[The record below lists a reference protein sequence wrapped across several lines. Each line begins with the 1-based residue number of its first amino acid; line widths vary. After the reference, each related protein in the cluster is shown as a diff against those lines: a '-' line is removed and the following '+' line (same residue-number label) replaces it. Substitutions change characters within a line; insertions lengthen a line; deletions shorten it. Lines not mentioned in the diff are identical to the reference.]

1 MKIDWDIVDQITN
14 NVAFYTDRYDRYTLY
29 AEYQKAKQC
38 MEFYPVDSEEFE
50 SCIRVWYRMYSG
62 KRDTPSVARI
72 IEYIKDEA
80 NFYENLKAVEPYARV
95 AGNLYDGLEY
105 FLADR
110 SRRVV
115 TIADGVWKI
124 STEPQH
130 KFLSTKNFEEQ
141 VLPQKSEENLIDLL
155 APLVNLH
162 GDDLTLFAIW
172 LTQALSCGTNYGV
185 MLSAER
191 GSGKSSL
198 TRAISRIVDPS
209 EVDTTILQTKLEDFQ
224 NYLANHYVACFDN
237 VREIP
242 TDYSDTLCAAIT
254 GTTVAKRQLF
264 KDRDEV
270 RLKLH
275 NIVVMNGIG
284 IFPKE
289 SDLAER
295 FLFFELKKI
304 KPAEAKSDY
313 ELNQLLEHN
322 RPLIFGA
329 ICDLLAKAT
338 TIRKK
343 LHPKRPTRMV
353 DCYTEMLAVA
363 IAMGMSEVEFHRLIT
378 ANVARLNATCAG
390 SPVVQAVCEYM
401 NGPKAGKRKVA
412 QTSTKFFEAVKAN
425 YSGDQAD
432 LPGRA
437 AEFSKAL
444 KAECAELMKAGFGCL
459 VDDTGVEGS
468 VITVIRN
475 KN

>member
-29 AEYQKAKQC
+29 AEYKKAKQC
-38 MEFYPVDSEEFE
+38 LEFYPVDSEEFE
-50 SCIRVWYRMYSG
+50 SCIRVWYRMFSNC
-62 KRDTPSVARI
+62 RDVPSEKRI
-72 IEYIKDEA
+72 IQYIKDEA
-80 NFYENLKAVEPYARV
+80 NYYEELEVVEPYARV
-95 AGNLYDGLEY
+95 AGNLQEGIEY

-115 TIADGVWKI
+115 TITNGEWKI

-130 KFLSTKNFEEQ
+130 KFLSTRTFEAQ
-141 VLPQKSEENLIDLL
+141 VAPQRSDENLLELL

-162 GDDLTLFAIW
+162 GDDLLLFAIW

-289 SDLAER
+289 SDLAGKS
-295 FLFFELKKI
+295 LF
-304 KPAEAKSDY
+304 
-313 ELNQLLEHN
+313 
-322 RPLIFGA
+322 
-329 ICDLLAKAT
+329 
-338 TIRKK
+338 
-343 LHPKRPTRMV
+343 
-353 DCYTEMLAVA
+353 
-363 IAMGMSEVEFHRLIT
+363 
-378 ANVARLNATCAG
+378 
-390 SPVVQAVCEYM
+390 
-401 NGPKAGKRKVA
+401 
-412 QTSTKFFEAVKAN
+412 
-425 YSGDQAD
+425 
-432 LPGRA
+432 
-437 AEFSKAL
+437 
-444 KAECAELMKAGFGCL
+444 
-459 VDDTGVEGS
+459 
-468 VITVIRN
+468 
-475 KN
+475 